1 MRQSVIAAE
10 LSIPLP
16 GSFSATLLLQ
26 SLAEMPREPDSG
38 SPHVPEQRPLLP
50 AGIEASELGRLL
62 RQARLDQ
69 GLSLRQAAEAAG
81 VSFSTLSR
89 VEAGAHPDLTSFLKL
104 TAWLG
109 VSPELFLRPTA
120 TKQEV
125 GSLEVVAHHLMTDPG
140 LSPEAAQQIV
150 TVVREMYRALAA
162 NRQQALAPPL
172 TLHLRAASIMRPGVP
187 ERLASILKQM
197 DAALRR
203 RSRRAGGT
211 GRRPVRQ

>member
-1 MRQSVIAAE
+1 
-10 LSIPLP
+10 
-16 GSFSATLLLQ
+16 
-26 SLAEMPREPDSG
+26 MPREPEHG
-38 SPHVPEQRPLLP
+38 SPHVPDQRPLLP

-69 GLSLRQAAEAAG
+69 DLSLRQAAEAAG

-109 VSPELFLRPTA
+109 VSPEAFLRPTP
-120 TKQEV
+120 TKQEE
-125 GSLEVVAHHLMTDPG
+125 GSLGIVAHHLMTDPS

-162 NRQQALAPPL
+162 NRRQALAPPL

-187 ERLASILKQM
+187 ERLASILKDM

-203 RSRRAGGT
+203 RPRRGTAT
-211 GRRPVRQ
+211 GRRPLRP

>member
-1 MRQSVIAAE
+1 
-10 LSIPLP
+10 
-16 GSFSATLLLQ
+16 
-26 SLAEMPREPDSG
+26 MPREPGNG
-38 SPHVPEQRPLLP
+38 SPHVPEQRPVLP

-62 RQARLDQ
+62 RQARLEQ
-69 GLSLRQAAEAAG
+69 GLSLRQAAEAAD

-109 VSPELFLRPTA
+109 VGPESFLRPTP
-120 TKQEV
+120 TKQGER
-125 GSLEVVAHHLMTDPG
+125 SIEVVAHHLMTDPR

-162 NRQQALAPPL
+162 KRQQTVAPPL

-187 ERLASILKQM
+187 ERLASILKEM
-197 DAALRR
+197 DSALRHRPR
-203 RSRRAGGT
+203 RGSGT
-211 GRRPVRQ
+211 GKRRVRP